1 MHKIK
6 LIKLNRLNQICSQP
20 CETQHFVCSDGRD
33 IVSGNYYQQR
43 EPSYVESGKFAAAFS
58 QLESAHVI
66 AGIKAVILNLC
77 FPFWQIWMLKKM
89 HDDNMFKVGR

>member
-1 MHKIK
+1 M
-6 LIKLNRLNQICSQP
+6 
-20 CETQHFVCSDGRD
+20 
-33 IVSGNYYQQR
+33 
-43 EPSYVESGKFAAAFS
+43 ESGKFAAAFS

-77 FPFWQIWMLKKM
+77 FPLWQIWMLKKM